1 MNTIV
6 RHIEFLASRRD
17 CVIIPTVGA
26 LLARYE
32 SAHYDEASRRMVAPS
47 RVFSFNA
54 SIEHSDGELVW
65 SVARSQRIDYDRARA
80 IVDAEIDAMRHQLR
94 SQGAVS
100 LGRLGVLRFDS
111 SADATVFEPYAASD
125 VSVATSFL
133 HDVEAVPLSER
144 VKAVVAE
151 VAVAEVGRQ
160 GAGRWRKIASVAASV
175 AVLVAVC
182 FAAMTPLKVDD
193 AALASLA
200 PSIER
205 VDAEKVLPQPR
216 QQRPLIM
223 AKQSAPLYIDVDT
236 SYRVMSRA
244 IAGGKYC
251 VVVSSHTT
259 EADAQSFLKHY
270 NNPKFGILEKDGRYR
285 VYAAAYASMQEATA
299 GQSEIAANYPGAWI
313 CRR

>member
-6 RHIEFLASRRD
+6 RHIEYLASRRD
-17 CVIIPTVGA
+17 CVVIPTVGA

-32 SAHYDEASRRMVAPS
+32 SARYDAAAHRMIAPA
-47 RVFSFNA
+47 RAYSFNA
-54 SIEHSDGELVW
+54 SIEHNDGELVW
-65 SVARSQRIDYDRARA
+65 SVARSQRIDYERARA
-80 IVDAEIDAMRHQLR
+80 IVDSEIDAMRHQLR
-94 SQGAVS
+94 SQGEFS

-125 VSVATSFL
+125 INVATAFL
-133 HDVEAVPLSER
+133 CDIEAVPVLER
-144 VKAVVAE
+144 VKAV
-151 VAVAEVGRQ
+151 AVGAPAVESEGRRE
-160 GAGRWRKIASVAASV
+160 GRWRRIASVAASI

-205 VDAEKVLPQPR
+205 VDSEKILPQPHVSMPLVMMK
-216 QQRPLIM
+216 QR
-223 AKQSAPLYIDVDT
+223 APLYIDVDT
-236 SYRVMSRA
+236 SYRIMPRPVENGR
-244 IAGGKYC
+244 YC

-259 EADAQSFLKHY
+259 ETEARAFLKHY

-299 GQSEIAANYPGAWI
+299 GQGEIAANYPGAWI